1 MSRFGAP
8 SGMNST
14 IDGGPF
20 SGMNANEWAHYHFL
34 PGAVPHIV
42 GISVAVVIGIWEY
55 CAFFPAEVVLWQR
68 VSKRGRPSRSSFAP
82 WTTLILRYLMLCF
95 AVSTAFTNWST
106 DMNTNA
112 ACQAA
117 GGFTF
122 ASWCALVVVCAFAI
136 AWRAQAV
143 ARGII
148 QSRAAVRIMQI
159 LIAVL
164 VLMQIFITI
173 FTSVWLGVRQHTF
186 WAVSVYGQCNVKPP
200 PSFGPVDDFG
210 PPPYQSNRP
219 RRQYYEDPL
228 LWYWVFMILFNLL
241 CLAIVLV
248 ALHTLANRSRGFSKL
263 IAGMRNH
270 SVFYFV
276 LVGALSI
283 LGIVWRKV
291 QNASWVMYPTTVIQA
306 AVMIRILLAEQ
317 NAARRPMDTT
327 YMDHHGPPSRH
338 HLSTR
343 GHGLHAAG
351 HGNEAVAAAVSTAY
365 MMRGPND
372 PAIQFADQAHRSEGN
387 GNLQPLSSA
396 MAMRPIYQPF
406 SMMDNLGQAFS
417 QVDSRNSN
425 DMDGQSVEGSLS
437 RQSLDLP
444 ANIYPGVFAMEER
457 ERRAA
462 EMEKHLAAKL
472 NDSNEEGDLESS
484 AKAIETEEEKSKVS
498 STKDQPAAPA
508 VRHPL
513 RRFATSRSTSNDD
526 DDDGEDDDDDGE
538 IGIQTSNF

>member
-1 MSRFGAP
+1 MGA
-8 SGMNST
+8 T
-14 IDGGPF
+14 IDGGPYD
-20 SGMNANEWAHYHFL
+20 GMNANEWAHYHFL

-42 GISVAVVIGIWEY
+42 GISTAVVVGIWEFA
-55 CAFFPAEVVLWQR
+55 AFFPAEIVLWQR

-82 WTTLILRYLMLCF
+82 WTTLVLRYLMLCF

-122 ASWCALVVVCAFAI
+122 ASWAALVVVCAFAI

-148 QSRAAVRIMQI
+148 QSRATVRLMQV

-164 VLMQIFITI
+164 VLLQVFITI

-200 PSFGPVDDFG
+200 PSFGPIDDFA
-210 PPPYQSNRP
+210 PPPYQSDRP
-219 RRQYYEDPL
+219 RSHYYEDPL
-228 LWYWVFMILFNLL
+228 LWYWVFMILFNLT
-241 CLAIVLV
+241 CLGIVLV
-248 ALHTLANRSRGFSKL
+248 ALQTLANRSRGYSKL

-270 SVFYFV
+270 SVLYFV
-276 LVGALSI
+276 LVAALSV
-283 LGIVWRKV
+283 LGMVWRKL

-351 HGNEAVAAAVSTAY
+351 NGNEVPVVS
-365 MMRGPND
+365 RND
-372 PAIQFADQAHRSEGN
+372 PAIQFADQAHRGEAASN
-387 GNLQPLSSA
+387 AVPVNA

-425 DMDGQSVEGSLS
+425 DMDGQSIEGS

-444 ANIYPGVFAMEER
+444 ANMYPGVFAMEER

-472 NDSNEEGDLESS
+472 SDSNEQEHSS
-484 AKAIETEEEKSKVS
+484 KAIETEEESK
-498 STKDQPAAPA
+498 KDEPPAPA
-508 VRHPL
+508 PRIPL
-513 RRFATSRSTSNDD
+513 RRFATSCSTSNNDDDEAHDGDD
-526 DDDGEDDDDDGE
+526 DDDQ